1 MYTQRIEKGFNK
13 HMHIYIH
20 SNTTHN
26 SQKVGAAHMSINRWM
41 DKQIGVCVCV
51 YTYIMEYYSAI
62 KRNETFTYAMIWVN
76 LWNIM
81 LNERSQAKKVT
92 YCIII
97 VIWSTQNRSHKDR
110 MQTGGPQVLRR
121 GQWGKWWVVRNLTL
135 QW

>member
-20 SNTTHN
+20 SNTTHS

-62 KRNETFTYAMIWVN
+62 KRNETFHICYDMGEPLKHYAKW
-76 LWNIM
+76 
-81 LNERSQAKKVT
+81 KKPNKKGDIL
-92 YCIII
+92 YHYI
-97 VIWSTQNRSHKDR
+97 NMKY
-110 MQTGGPQVLRR
+110 PE
-121 GQWGKWWVVRNLTL
+121 
-135 QW
+135 